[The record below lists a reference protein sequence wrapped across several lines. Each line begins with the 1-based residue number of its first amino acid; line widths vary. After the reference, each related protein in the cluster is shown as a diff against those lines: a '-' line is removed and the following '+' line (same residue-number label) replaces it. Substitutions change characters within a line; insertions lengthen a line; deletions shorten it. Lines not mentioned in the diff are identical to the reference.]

1 MDTRSSQRVL
11 PAWGQLQTTEAELSV
26 HLGHIP
32 ALLHPCQ
39 GLGKAC
45 DTDLIPCEVPLPQHI
60 SSICSPSAPVTL
72 CGFPLNWG

>member
-1 MDTRSSQRVL
+1 MDTGSSQCVL
-11 PAWGQLQTTEAELSV
+11 PVWGQLQTTEAELSV
-26 HLGHIP
+26 HPGHIP

-60 SSICSPSAPVTL
+60 GSICSPSAPVTL
-72 CGFPLNWG
+72 HGFPLNWG